1 MKVWRLFRLAGREA
15 DGKMADLRA
24 PGISPGALN
33 SYSPR
38 NPVVTLGPG
47 AGNTFRDEL
56 REHRPERRN
65 PVSCSIRANMEQRR
79 TPAPGRYCPDQL
91 PAMPR
96 AMCRTATASSVI
108 SYRTRYRPARS
119 RRRSG
124 DP

>member
-1 MKVWRLFRLAGREA
+1 ADGSCFLKAWRLFRLAGGEA

-47 AGNTFRDEL
+47 SGNTFRDEL

-65 PVSCSIRANMEQRR
+65 PVSCSIRANRAIHVSGAASVAERHR
-79 TPAPGRYCPDQL
+79 TWSL
-91 PAMPR
+91 
-96 AMCRTATASSVI
+96 
-108 SYRTRYRPARS
+108 
-119 RRRSG
+119 
-124 DP
+124 